1 MKIPIH
7 KLISY
12 SHYVNVTL
20 LGEIDEKNEYIGVL
34 TTIVRF
40 QTCIVVTD
48 QDIAVLKKN
57 DSARNTTINLKLLL
71 HVI

>member
-40 QTCIVVTD
+40 QTFIVVAD

-57 DSARNTTINLKLLL
+57 DSARNTTT
-71 HVI
+71 